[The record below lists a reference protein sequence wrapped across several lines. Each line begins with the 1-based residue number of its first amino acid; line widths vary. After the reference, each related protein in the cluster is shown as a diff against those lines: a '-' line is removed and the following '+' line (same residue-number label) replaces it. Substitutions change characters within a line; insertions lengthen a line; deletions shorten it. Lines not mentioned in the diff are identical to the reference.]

1 MSDETADMLFDA
13 PAGPPRHAVLRLV
26 LRCAAAAAVLAAA
39 AAASCLVMVQPGQA
53 IVITKF
59 GDPVRVLTEPGL
71 AWKIPA
77 PIEGVVPVDL
87 RLRTT
92 SSGLQDVGT
101 KDGLRILMQTYAAWQ
116 VASDPAHVRQFL
128 RAARNDPD
136 ELARQIRSFM
146 GSALQVTAS
155 NFALADL
162 VNTDPQKGRLA
173 TFEAQLQANI
183 ASQVLDLYGVR
194 IIQVGAERLSLPAET
209 LAATV
214 ARMRAERETVAAERT
229 AEGLRVAAEIRSD
242 AARDARITAAQAQ
255 LQAAEIEAQSR
266 QAAAAIQAQAYDID
280 PTLYTLVRS
289 LATLGTVIGPKTR
302 LVLRTDAAPFNVLV
316 DGVPGGVPGGVQD
329 GARKPAP

>member
-1 MSDETADMLFDA
+1 
-13 PAGPPRHAVLRLV
+13 
-26 LRCAAAAAVLAAA
+26 
-39 AAASCLVMVQPGQA
+39 MVQPGQA
-53 IVITKF
+53 VVVTRF
-59 GDPVRVLTEPGL
+59 GDPLRVLTEPGL

-77 PIEGVVPVDL
+77 PIEGAVPVDL

-101 KDGLRILMQTYAAWQ
+101 KDGLRILVQTYAAWQ
-116 VASDPAHVRQFL
+116 VSDDPAHVRQFL

-136 ELARQIRSFM
+136 DLARQLRSFM

-155 NFALADL
+155 NFSLADL
-162 VNTDPQKGRLA
+162 VNTDVSKGRLA
-173 TFEAQLQANI
+173 AFEQQLQANI
-183 ASQVLDLYGVR
+183 AAQVLDLYGVR
-194 IIQVGAERLSLPAET
+194 IVQVGTERLSLPAET

-229 AEGLRVAAEIRSD
+229 AEGLRIAAQIRSD
-242 AARDARITAAQAQ
+242 ATRDARITAAQAQ

-266 QAAAAIQAQAYDID
+266 QKAAAIQAEAYDQD

-302 LVLRTDAAPFNVLV
+302 LVLRTDAAPFDLLV
-316 DGVPGGVPGGVQD
+316 NAAPATAQSPAAKD
-329 GARKPAP
+329 KPAP